1 MLIRVNQKRWFPV
14 LVAAAVVASACSK
27 DTAPASSGASATTSS
42 AAAQANE
49 DLQTVTDYKLDMGKI
64 DKYMAANRNIAMKA
78 KSMTP
83 QQREAMKAKND
94 ADDNNNN
101 DNLDDMTRKL
111 ENEPM
116 MASAIKDA
124 GLSPRE
130 FALITV
136 SLMQSSMAAGV
147 LKMRPNDNQD
157 SLIREMKA
165 NPENVK
171 FVQQNE
177 AALTKK
183 QQDMAAE
190 MKRLGVDDM

>member
-1 MLIRVNQKRWFPV
+1 MSIPVNQKRWFPI

-27 DTAPASSGASATTSS
+27 DTAPASSAATATTSS

-64 DKYMAANRNIAMKA
+64 DKYMAAQRNIAMKA
-78 KSMTP
+78 KDLTP
-83 QQREAMKAKND
+83 QQKEAMKARND
-94 ADDNNNN
+94 ADDTNN
-101 DNLDDMTRKL
+101 DNLDDMAKRI
-111 ENEPM
+111 ESEPM

-136 SLMQSSMAAGV
+136 SLMQSSMAAGI

-165 NPENVK
+165 NAENVK
-171 FVQQNE
+171 FVQEHE
-177 AALTKK
+177 AELTKK

-190 MKRLGVDDM
+190 MKRLGVDM

>member
-1 MLIRVNQKRWFPV
+1 VLIPVNQKRWFPV
-14 LVAAAVVASACSK
+14 LVATAVVASACSK
-27 DTAPASSGASATTSS
+27 DTAPASSGATATTSS

-64 DKYMAANRNIAMKA
+64 DKYMAAQRNIAMKA
-78 KSMTP
+78 KDLTP
-83 QQREAMKAKND
+83 QQKEAMKAKND
-94 ADDNNNN
+94 ADDTNN
-101 DNLDDMTRKL
+101 DNLDDMAKRI
-111 ENEPM
+111 ESEPM

-136 SLMQSSMAAGV
+136 SLMQSSMAAGI

-171 FVQQNE
+171 FVQEHE
-177 AALTKK
+177 AELTKK